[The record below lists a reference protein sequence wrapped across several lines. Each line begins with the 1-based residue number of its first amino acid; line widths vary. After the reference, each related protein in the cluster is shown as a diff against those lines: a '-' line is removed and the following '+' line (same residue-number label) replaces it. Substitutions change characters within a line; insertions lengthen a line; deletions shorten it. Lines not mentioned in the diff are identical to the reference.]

1 MLLCGG
7 ILLRKDVIYYLW
19 LQCVFGV
26 NNIAFKNGMS
36 FFKTAEIFYNASEYD
51 YKICDC
57 FTPNIIKKLMNKD
70 LSKAKKIL
78 NACERL
84 GYDIITYN
92 DELFSDKLRAISAPP
107 VLLYVK
113 GKMPKLDGKL
123 SVAMVGSRNATSQG
137 LNAANDFAFSFAES
151 GAVVVSGGAFGVDT
165 ASHRAVLNAY
175 GTTVSVL
182 GCGIDVGY
190 PAENIPMYEKIAE
203 NGAVVSEFPPGYP
216 PIAKNFPL
224 RNRIICGL
232 SDCTLVVQA
241 GEKSGALITANDAI
255 KEGRKLFSIP
265 GSIFFRE
272 NKGSN
277 ELLRLGYS
285 AAIEP
290 SDILNWY
297 DTNKN
302 NLNYFA
308 KIDYNEK
315 VEKIRKPI
323 FVEDSVDSTSDF
335 AIDESKPEEKPI
347 KKVPTDVS
355 EGSKK
360 VFMVLSDEPVTTDYI
375 SAKTGMP
382 IHELLSALTELEIF
396 GYIESVVGGKY
407 IAKG

>member
-1 MLLCGG
+1 M
-7 ILLRKDVIYYLW
+7 RKDIIYYLW

-26 NNIAFKNGMS
+26 DNKAFKSGMS
-36 FFKTAEIFYNASEYD
+36 FFKTAEAFYNASEYD

-57 FTPNIIKKLMNKD
+57 FTWNIIKKLMNKD

-78 NACERL
+78 NDCERL

-113 GKMPKLDGKL
+113 GKMPKLDEKF
-123 SVAMVGSRNATSQG
+123 SVAMVGSRGATSQG
-137 LNAANDFAFSFAES
+137 IKAASKFALSFADS
-151 GAVVVSGGAFGVDT
+151 GAIVVSGGAFGIDT
-165 ASHRAVLNAY
+165 ASHKAVLNAY
-175 GTTVSVL
+175 GTTISVL

-190 PAENIPMYEKIAE
+190 PTKNLQMYERIAQ

-216 PIAKNFPL
+216 PVGKNFPL

-241 GEKSGALITANDAI
+241 GEKSGALITADDAI
-255 KEGRKLFSIP
+255 KEGRKLFSVP
-265 GSIFFRE
+265 GSIFFDE

-277 ELLRLGYS
+277 DLLRRGYS

-290 SDILNWY
+290 NDILDWY

-302 NLNYFA
+302 SLNYSA
-308 KIDYNEK
+308 NIDYNKK
-315 VEKIRKPI
+315 VEPIRPPV
-323 FVEDSVDSTSDF
+323 FVEDKEEIADIFDF
-335 AIDESKPEEKPI
+335 DEPKEKNTRRI
-347 KKVPTDVS
+347 PTGVS
-355 EGSKK
+355 ENSVK
-360 VFMVLSDEPVTTDYI
+360 VFMVISDEPVTTDYI
-375 SAKTGMP
+375 SAKTSIP

-407 IAKG
+407 IAKA

>member
-1 MLLCGG
+1 M
-7 ILLRKDVIYYLW
+7 RKDVIYYLW

-36 FFKTAEIFYNASEYD
+36 FFKTAENFYNASEYD

-70 LSKAKKIL
+70 LSKARKIL
-78 NACERL
+78 NDCERL

-175 GTTVSVL
+175 GITVSVL